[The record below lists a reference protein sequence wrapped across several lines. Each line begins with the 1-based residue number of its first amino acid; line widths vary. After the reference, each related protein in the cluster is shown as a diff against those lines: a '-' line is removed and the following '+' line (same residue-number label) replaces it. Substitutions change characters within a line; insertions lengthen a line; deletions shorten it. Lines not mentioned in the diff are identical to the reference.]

1 MSSRARRAV
10 RAGLTAILFCLLSF
24 FSPHRSHADD
34 FEWSAPLDGFFISPG
49 PWTRL
54 TGTSSAPPGTGD
66 LAIFNEVGAYTATF
80 TNNRTTQ
87 SVRFDAGDVTFRS
100 SGTDRTY
107 TLTNNAILSGGD
119 LTLGVAA
126 DPLHL
131 NVQNALQLYL
141 GSRLEIEHGSDVS
154 VQGPL
159 RIGASSLGDGTLIVD
174 GSGSSLT
181 TSASS
186 TAVIGSSGS
195 MGNFQLVNSSTGDI
209 GGNLNIAASGVQG
222 SSGSV
227 SVGSNSTLDVMG
239 DINMTTGSN
248 TNQFALL
255 LVDTGGKL
263 ITEGNLNIGTG
274 TSTNQSAFLAV
285 SGANGIFSQE
295 GTGTIDIGGAAA
307 AGNFARLDINGGTFT
322 SGTGQITVHETGVL
336 DTASGSFTA
345 NGPVVIN
352 NGGSFVIE
360 EGDFE
365 AKAGLDNSNGGT
377 IDHRDGTLTVSGGH
391 FQATPDVIGNEEYTI
406 SGAASG
412 DSPLLHLTSGA
423 TADVTL
429 GLNIGAGGMD
439 GQMRIEGGATL
450 THTIARLATNAG
462 SEVDVVVTGEGSLWR
477 AIRGF
482 GFALFRVGGAGT
494 AEVQVLD
501 SGELYT
507 GGGTLGEFSGGDGT
521 VRINGSTW
529 TSTSRVRVGA
539 SGTGFLDVT
548 HASTVTIQGDLEIG
562 TTNNGASDGRV
573 SVRFDSILNARDVG
587 VGGTA
592 TANGGTGELYIED
605 GTTRFSGE
613 VKIWPG
619 GEMEIGAAGVFS
631 SQPFVAAAEID
642 HSLGGTF
649 LFNRGKLQ
657 VESFIGNLNNP
668 DGTLAPGPDFS
679 AGPGAGATAIAGNYT
694 QGNDGVLD
702 IELGGTIPGGQHDIV
717 TVSGN
722 ANIDGFLQL
731 TLLGNFEPDSSDE
744 FVILNATNL
753 NGFFNNLFTG
763 QRLFTTDGLGSFV
776 VNYGVGS
783 AFPSNQIVLSDF
795 VVDYTSDHD
804 SDGDVDGADFLRI
817 QRLSPSLIPT
827 WQTEYGSGT
836 SLLAVQAVP
845 EPSTLVLG
853 VLTLVPMTSR
863 LRRMIP
869 QAQSD

>member
-1 MSSRARRAV
+1 MSSRTRCVARVCLA
-10 RAGLTAILFCLLSF
+10 TILFCLLSF

-66 LAIFNEVGAYTATF
+66 LAIFNEAGTYTATF

-107 TLTNNAILSGGD
+107 TLTDDVILDGGD
-119 LTLGVAA
+119 LDLGVAG

-131 NVQNALQLYL
+131 AVEDFLIVRD
-141 GSRLEIEHGSDVS
+141 GSRLEIEHGSDVD
-154 VQGPL
+154 VQGQL
-159 RIGASSLGDGTLIVD
+159 RVGVHSSGDGTVIVD
-174 GSGSSLT
+174 GPGSSLT
-181 TSASS
+181 TAGDNS
-186 TAVIGSSGS
+186 TVVGGSGS

-227 SVGSNSTLDVMG
+227 SVGSNSTLDVTG

-263 ITEGNLNIGTG
+263 TTAGNLNIGTG

-307 AGNFARLDINGGTFT
+307 AGNVARLDINGGTFT

-336 DTASGSFTA
+336 DTAAGSFTA

-365 AKAGLDNSNGGT
+365 ATAGLDNSNGGT
-377 IDHRDGTLTVSGGH
+377 IDHRNGTLTVSGGH

-423 TADVTL
+423 TADITQR
-429 GLNIGAGGMD
+429 LNIGVGGMD
-439 GQMRIEGGATL
+439 GRMRIEGGATL
-450 THTIARLATNAG
+450 IHTVAEMAITPG
-462 SEVDVVVTGEGSLWR
+462 SDVEVVVTGEGSLWR

-482 GFALFRVGGAGT
+482 GFASFVVGGFGT
-494 AEVQVLD
+494 AEIQVL
-501 SGELYT
+501 SGGELFT
-507 GGGTLGEFSGGDGT
+507 GGGRLGWFTDGDGT
-521 VRINGSTW
+521 VLVNDGTW
-529 TSTSRVRVGA
+529 TSTSGVDVGV
-539 SGTGFLDVT
+539 SGTGFLNAT
-548 HASTVTIQGDLEIG
+548 QGSTVAIQGDLEIG
-562 TTNNGASDGRV
+562 TLNTGDGRV
-573 SVRFDSILNARDVG
+573 FVRNDSMLTARDVG
-587 VGGTA
+587 IGGMT
-592 TANGGTGELYIED
+592 TANGGTGQLYIED

-619 GEMEIGAAGVFS
+619 GEMEIGAAGVFG

-642 HSLGGTF
+642 PSPGGTF
-649 LFNRGKLQ
+649 LFNKGRLQ

-668 DGTLAPGPDFS
+668 EGTIAPGPDFS

-694 QGNDGVLD
+694 QGNDGRLD
-702 IELGGTIPGGQHDIV
+702 IELGGTIPGAQHDIV

-731 TLLGNFEPDSSDE
+731 TLLGNFEPDPMDE
-744 FVILNATNL
+744 FIILNATTL
-753 NGFFNNLFTG
+753 NGFFNNIFSG
-763 QRLFTTDGLGSFV
+763 QRLTTTDGLGSFV

-817 QRLSPSLIPT
+817 QRFSPSLIPT
-827 WQTEYGSGT
+827 WKTEYGSGT
-836 SLLAVQAVP
+836 SLLAFQAVP

-853 VLTLVPMTSR
+853 VLMLVPWTTR
-863 LRRMIP
+863 LRRKVP
-869 QAQSD
+869 QA